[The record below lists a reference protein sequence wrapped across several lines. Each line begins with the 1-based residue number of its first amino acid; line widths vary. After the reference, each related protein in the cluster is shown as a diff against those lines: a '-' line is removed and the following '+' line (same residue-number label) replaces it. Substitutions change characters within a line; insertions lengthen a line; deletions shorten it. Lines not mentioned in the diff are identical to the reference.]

1 MQTEHN
7 AMLAALINS
16 TDDAIISTTTEGM
29 ITTWNAGATRI
40 FGYCDEEAIGQSV
53 TFIIP
58 EDRHDEKDMV
68 LERIGKGKRIHN
80 FETIRLAK
88 DGSQKFVSISIS
100 PIIDEHDRV
109 MGNSIIARDISQK
122 KIDKERQATLAAI
135 VDSSDDAIVSKT
147 LDGIIT
153 SWNKAAQRM
162 FGFSEEE
169 AIGKHISIIIPPE
182 RIEEETMII
191 SNIRSGRKIDHF
203 ETVRRAKDG
212 TDRFISLTISPVKDG
227 QGKIIGA
234 SKIARDISMRIQAE
248 KQKELYIQRLHE
260 LNQYKDEFMVM
271 ASHELKT
278 PLTVI
283 LANLQI
289 LEHMMKDDP
298 FVSQLRKTIEKT
310 QKMADLVSNL
320 LDVSKVQSGKLDL
333 NISSFDIN
341 EVISEIVS
349 SMQSTTKNHN
359 FIFDNPP
366 PLIVKADA
374 YRIEQVL
381 INIIGNAIK
390 YAPNGGNITITTGRR
405 NGYVQIEIT
414 DEGIGIPAVDHEK
427 IFERFYRSSG
437 KAKSFSGSG
446 VGLYISSEIIRKHQG
461 DIFVKSEEG
470 KGSSFVIRIPG

>member
-68 LERIGKGKRIHN
+68 LERIGKGERIHN

-122 KIDKERQATLAAI
+122 KIDEERQATLAAI

-212 TDRFISLTISPVKDG
+212 TERFISLTISPVKDG

-298 FVSQLRKTIEKT
+298 FVTQLRKTIEKT
-310 QKMADLVSNL
+310 QKMADLISNL